1 MTNTLTLKKLERF
14 VKTRNKS
21 GFRSNLQFNW
31 DASACGISIDEFG
44 DPEKFVLDGFT
55 GYRWKPVM
63 KTGETV
69 TMVEFGRT
77 IYLDRNIDKDK
88 DTKSMFELMDRLA
101 NFVEIT
107 T

>member
-1 MTNTLTLKKLERF
+1 
-14 VKTRNKS
+14 
-21 GFRSNLQFNW
+21 
-31 DASACGISIDEFG
+31 
-44 DPEKFVLDGFT
+44 
-55 GYRWKPVM
+55 
-63 KTGETV
+63 
-69 TMVEFGRT
+69 MVEFGRT